1 VVQTTLVIDE
11 LIDVTNKRLS
21 NIDELIL
28 MNANNTLKLIDLQI
42 QTLNELEEQTEDT
55 KLLRQLDQQVQ
66 QLKNNRIMFVLMNK
80 YIVSN
85 KLDVRGKNILLNI
98 LKRV

>member
-1 VVQTTLVIDE
+1 MVIDE

-42 QTLNELEEQTEDT
+42 QSLNELEEQTEDT
-55 KLLRQLDQQVQ
+55 QLLRQLDQQVQ

-85 KLDVRGKNILLNI
+85 KLDVKEKNILLNI

>member
-1 VVQTTLVIDE
+1 MQTTLVIDE